1 MKKKKQKARKEEEKQ
16 ITQVPE
22 NNNLLGPQ
30 AHLKE
35 LGTYPCD
42 LCSHK
47 ADSQNQLRSHVM
59 EVHSEV
65 ITKLARIL
73 PNLNADSTKLLED
86 TPTSEWILTPEEI
99 RLENLFGNLLRPATR
114 TGKMQTRFD

>member
-1 MKKKKQKARKEEEKQ
+1 MKKQKARKEEEKQ
-16 ITQVPE
+16 ITKVPE
-22 NNNLLGPQ
+22 NNNLLGPH
-30 AHLKE
+30 APLKE
-35 LGTYPCD
+35 LGTYPWPCD

-65 ITKLARIL
+65 ITKLATIL

-99 RLENLFGNLLRPATR
+99 TQIGIDWRIYLVIF
-114 TGKMQTRFD
+114 